1 MDVVRDSEEVLARG
15 DCFAG
20 VSECLLLD
28 LGLTVFE
35 LLRFLALVV
44 ELL

>member
-15 DCFAG
+15 DC
-20 VSECLLLD
+20 LLLD
-28 LGLTVFE
+28 LGLTVCE

-44 ELL
+44 GLL